1 MSSLSTF
8 VKLTNTYKVS
18 DEPESY
24 VIASEPSS
32 FALLALGDYLITQFK
47 IQPERLA
54 IRPCEHYVWCMVYQ
68 PERSLNRATVS
79 QLENRCTGFLAGW
92 SAKEGLL

>member
-1 MSSLSTF
+1 MSISTF
-8 VKLTNTYKVS
+8 MKLTSTYKVS

-32 FALLALGDYLITQFK
+32 FALLALGDYLMRQFK
-47 IQPERLA
+47 IQPGCLF

-68 PERSLNRATVS
+68 PSMNLSRGTVA
-79 QLENRCTGFLAGW
+79 QIENRCTGFLAGW
-92 SAKEGLL
+92 SAKGGL